1 METCK
6 TTLETL
12 VGSALGTD
20 ANTLGNG
27 SGASYT
33 NRFVFCNKYS
43 FEAYCTNDKDIWIQ
57 LCEVDGA
64 ESKVLIGHCLNIN
77 HNELLAP
84 IYAQCLWAD
93 FESLLY
99 KNDSLSHIDKEDFA
113 INLLNCK
120 EDDLSDRANHTIERV
135 FATAVEYEKLEDGTY
150 FFMSSEYGPVY
161 FNEDCF
167 EYYINAIQ
175 ALPEDILEQVNADL
189 GSRRNWLKDNKSLSR
204 LSGLTK
210 ADVLDSANRAKLKLL
225 DKILEIVDPDCFNWA
240 LSVYRNIEEASIS
253 KCKEIAS
260 KPVNKSSAELYNS
273 CITYFRT
280 GDTNYEESVDGDIE
294 FANALYNWQVQ
305 HRVSFDMQ
313 TLACIFD
320 ELGFNSFE
328 FSDELLRND
337 DTCEIVAQAYLA
349 PTKLK

>member
-12 VGSALGTD
+12 VGAALGTD

-84 IYAQCLWAD
+84 IYAQFLWAD

-113 INLLNCK
+113 INLLNCR

-135 FATAVEYEKLEDGTY
+135 FATAVEYKKQEDGTY

-161 FNEDCF
+161 FNEDCLEF
-167 EYYINAIQ
+167 YAGAIH
-175 ALPEDILEQVNADL
+175 ALPEDAYELVKSQLNDSLEFA
-189 GSRRNWLKDNKSLSR
+189 KDNKSLSQ
-204 LSGLTK
+204 LTGLTK
-210 ADVLDSANRAKLKLL
+210 ADIKESANKNKLKLL
-225 DKILEIVDPDCFNWA
+225 DKILDIVDPDCFRWA
-240 LSVYRNIEEASIS
+240 LDTYKAIEDAANA
-253 KCKEIAS
+253 KCAEIAS
-260 KPVNKSSAELYNS
+260 KSIDKSTAEAYS
-273 CITYFRT
+273 KCIKHFKE
-280 GDTNYEESVDGDIE
+280 GDIDYSNLPDGDNA
-294 FANALYNWQVQ
+294 FAADLYNWQAQ